1 MGVSNQRRSR
11 ALGNKA
17 LKVELKY
24 LSLRKQNYIETVF
37 ELSKLKG
44 FARRK
49 EIAKKL
55 NVKMPSVTEMLNNLS
70 ELSLIR
76 QEKRGK
82 VFLTATGSA
91 IACEL
96 ERRQSVLVQL
106 FKYIGCS
113 ITHSEKIACKI
124 EHDIDRE
131 TINRLELLMISLEN
145 KELSF

>member
-1 MGVSNQRRSR
+1 
-11 ALGNKA
+11 

-37 ELSKLKG
+37 ELSREKG
-44 FARRK
+44 FARTK
-49 EIAKKL
+49 EIAEKL
-55 NVKMPSVTEMLNNLS
+55 NVKMPSVTEMLKQLS
-70 ELSLIR
+70 DISLIR
-76 QEKRGK
+76 HEKRGK
-82 VFLTATGSA
+82 VFLTGAGKTLA
-91 IACEL
+91 NEL

-131 TINRLELLMISLEN
+131 TVNRLELLMISLEN